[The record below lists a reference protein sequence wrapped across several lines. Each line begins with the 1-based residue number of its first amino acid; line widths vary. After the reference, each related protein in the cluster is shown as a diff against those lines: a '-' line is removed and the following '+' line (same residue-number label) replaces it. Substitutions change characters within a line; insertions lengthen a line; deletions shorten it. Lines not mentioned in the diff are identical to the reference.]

1 MKVFV
6 KRYPEKGEFP
16 EKSGWYLGSG
26 AIHQY
31 SVDNGFYDTVKWWLE
46 EIELPSEEEIEQ
58 ESNSY
63 YFDLEEKREK
73 ARDFRGQ
80 VAGRHP
86 DMLTSREMFSQMSG
100 FVDGVKFLK
109 NLLKQK

>member
-16 EKSGWYLGSG
+16 EKNGWYLGSG

-46 EIELPSEEEIEQ
+46 KIELPSE
-58 ESNSY
+58 
-63 YFDLEEKREK
+63 
-73 ARDFRGQ
+73 
-80 VAGRHP
+80 
-86 DMLTSREMFSQMSG
+86 
-100 FVDGVKFLK
+100 
-109 NLLKQK
+109 

>member
-46 EIELPSEEEIEQ
+46 EIELPNAEDIRREALGPFKEK
-58 ESNSY
+58 
-63 YFDLEEKREK
+63 DLEDQYG
-73 ARDFRGQ
+73 DFIQDDIDTFTKG
-80 VAGRHP
+80 ANYI
-86 DMLTSREMFSQMSG
+86 L
-100 FVDGVKFLK
+100 
-109 NLLKQK
+109 NLLKQKDNETN

>member
-31 SVDNGFYDTVKWWLE
+31 SVDNGFYGTVKWWLE
-46 EIELPSEEEIEQ
+46 EIELPSEEDIFNK
-58 ESNSY
+58 STFYN
-63 YFDLEEKREK
+63 DLESFEQG
-73 ARDFRGQ
+73 ANYI
-80 VAGRHP
+80 
-86 DMLTSREMFSQMSG
+86 L
-100 FVDGVKFLK
+100 

>member
-31 SVDNGFYDTVKWWLE
+31 SVDNGFYDNVKWWLE
-46 EIELPSEEEIEQ
+46 EIELPNEEDVFNNRTFYSDFETFEQ
-58 ESNSY
+58 GAKY
-63 YFDLEEKREK
+63 II
-73 ARDFRGQ
+73 
-80 VAGRHP
+80 
-86 DMLTSREMFSQMSG
+86 
-100 FVDGVKFLK
+100 
-109 NLLKQK
+109 NLLKQSKNGNTVA

>member
-16 EKSGWYLGSG
+16 EKNGWYLGSG

-46 EIELPSEEEIEQ
+46 EIELPSEGEIENMA
-58 ESNSY
+58 EEMAFPNS
-63 YFDLEEKREK
+63 
-73 ARDFRGQ
+73 
-80 VAGRHP
+80 
-86 DMLTSREMFSQMSG
+86 
-100 FVDGVKFLK
+100 VKFGANFVL